1 MRCSKITLFSHSS
14 IILLLRLVLMLR
26 KTEKNLSAVAVVM
39 GIVKN
44 TLISLS
50 ISVNM
55 PLADGTFR
63 SISAMMRTLVT
74 VNVFTFCSA
83 VYALA
88 RSGNI
93 QFDGPAF

>member
-1 MRCSKITLFSHSS
+1 MW
-14 IILLLRLVLMLR
+14 R

-63 SISAMMRTLVT
+63 SISAMVRTLVT
-74 VNVFTFCSA
+74 VNFWGAKGAPIFFSEIGFCMASCSYIYIYVYICHQDGGAPVPSIYSA
-83 VYALA
+83 
-88 RSGNI
+88 
-93 QFDGPAF
+93 